1 MRHLKTFES
10 SDNLWREIDTPR
22 EDIGLIK
29 SAVDSFTKGE
39 ISRITSLFQP
49 LVGSFGRV
57 QVYCRNFRKL
67 PHNMFRIF
75 LLDPLN
81 VRNVSI
87 NNLSRGNVEVIMP
100 RAPSHLV
107 NVDIDWSTHSISIFK
122 SVDDHFLVGRPS
134 TSPHVWS
141 AASKIKWY
149 LCDGFYGLI
158 QLLKIF
164 CQEFSEIKGPFAVR
178 RGEIFRT
185 TYNMFMV
192 LADDIEQSA
201 WVPTI
206 DIAYISRDV
215 PQLIFNTESE
225 VVRRKCYQPASQ
237 DELRTLMDQALSGEN
252 DRYLRRIEDKTGINL
267 VDALTRA
274 LNPID

>member
-22 EDIGLIK
+22 EDTGLIK

-57 QVYCRNFRKL
+57 QVYCQNFRRL
-67 PHNMFRIF
+67 PHNMSPIMRESPT
-75 LLDPLN
+75 L
-81 VRNVSI
+81 RNVSI
-87 NNLSRGNVEVIMP
+87 HNLSRGTVEVIMP
-100 RAPSHLV
+100 RTLPHSV

-122 SVDDHFLVGRPS
+122 SVDDHFLVGR
-134 TSPHVWS
+134 
-141 AASKIKWY
+141 ARKGWY

-206 DIAYISRDV
+206 DIAYILRDV
-215 PQLIFNTESE
+215 PQLIFNTESGI
-225 VVRRKCYQPASQ
+225 VRRRKVYQPASQ
-237 DELRTLMDQALSGEN
+237 DDLRALMDQALSGEN
-252 DRYLRRIEDKTGINL
+252 DRYLRRIEDTTGINL